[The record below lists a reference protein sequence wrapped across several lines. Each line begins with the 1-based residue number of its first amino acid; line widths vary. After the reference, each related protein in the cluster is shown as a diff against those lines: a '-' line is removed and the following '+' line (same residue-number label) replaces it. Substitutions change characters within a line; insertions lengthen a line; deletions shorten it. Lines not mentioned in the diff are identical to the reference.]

1 MKFLEKYKNHIYA
14 LLRIIAGLLFIPHG
28 IQKITGFLNGNIPFD
43 NYTMILAALIETL
56 GGFFI
61 LIGWNT
67 RLAAFIASG
76 QMAFAYFIAHASGGL
91 LPINNKGEM
100 AVLFSFVFL
109 LIASFGGGIWSIDN
123 IKTK

>member
-28 IQKITGFLNGNIPFD
+28 IQKITGFLNGSIPFD
-43 NYTMILAALIETL
+43 NYTMILAALIEAV
-56 GGFFI
+56 GGFLI

-67 RLAAFIASG
+67 RLVAFIASG
-76 QMAFAYFIAHASGGL
+76 QMAVAYFIAHASGGL

-109 LIASFGGGIWSIDN
+109 LIASFGAGMWSIDN
-123 IKTK
+123 LKTK